1 MTDRTA
7 AVPAARNDASHAA
20 WNEEMVRRYDIEAYY
35 SAAHPIVRWIEAGR
49 LRAIDRLAQ
58 VAPGARLLE
67 VGCGAG
73 HVLARFDAR
82 PRVGIDLSP
91 TMLAKSRARLGP
103 GTPLVLGSADAL
115 PFADGSFDCV
125 ICTEVLEHT
134 PDPGAVIH
142 ELVRVAGHGC
152 VVVSIPNESG
162 IDRAKRALRAT
173 PGLRGMLRSL
183 AAEGNEWHLHRFDL
197 RMLQTVI
204 GVTARLERVV
214 AVPLRLLPLRY
225 VALLRRPTGQP
236 GREAP
241 SEPQEVRR

>member
-1 MTDRTA
+1 MPEPGLDS
-7 AVPAARNDASHAA
+7 SHAA
-20 WNEEMVRRYDIEAYY
+20 WNEEMVRRYDIEEYY
-35 SAAHPIVRWIEAGR
+35 SDAHPIVRWIESGR
-49 LRAIDRLAQ
+49 LRAIDRLARLP
-58 VAPGARLLE
+58 AGARLLE

-73 HVLARFDAR
+73 HVLARFPAR
-82 PRVGIDLSP
+82 RRVGIDLSP
-91 TMLAKSRARLGP
+91 TMLTRARARLGA

-134 PDPGAVIH
+134 PEPAAVIR
-142 ELVRVAGHGC
+142 ELIRVAGDGR
-152 VVVSIPNESG
+152 VVVSIPNEAG
-162 IDRAKRALRAT
+162 IDRAKRAIRST

-183 AAEGNEWHLHRFDL
+183 AGEGNEWHLHRFDL
-197 RMLQTVI
+197 RLLRSVMGAAAQ
-204 GVTARLERVV
+204 LERIA
-214 AVPLRLLPLRY
+214 AVPTRLLPLRY